1 MRPSFDSDRLA
12 RGKEPEKGLEAVDDE
27 SGSVP
32 ADSLIRYDLMVQ
44 EALRHVIKEALTL
57 AANDGL
63 PGEHHYY
70 ITFNTT
76 HPGVEMPDS
85 LRTQYPDEMTIV
97 LQHQFWQLD
106 VGETEFSVTLSF
118 SGIPQTLTVPY
129 TAVTAF
135 ADPHVRFGLQFHPT
149 EADEAPAASQE
160 GRSDT
165 AADSEAVAESEP
177 KEKQDQSTGPEGAEE
192 DGESPT
198 VVSLDTFRRK
208 R

>member
-12 RGKEPEKGLEAVDDE
+12 REMAPEKRLEAVDDE

-44 EALRHVIKEALTL
+44 EALRYVIKEALSL
-57 AANDGL
+57 AASEGL

-70 ITFNTT
+70 ITFRTT

-85 LRTQYPDEMTIV
+85 LRAQYPEEMTIV
-97 LQHQFWQLD
+97 LQHQFWQLS
-106 VGETEFSVTLSF
+106 VGEEEFSVTLSF
-118 SGIPQTLTVPY
+118 SGVPQTLRIPY
-129 TAVTAF
+129 TAVSAF
-135 ADPHVRFGLQFHPT
+135 ADPHVRFGLQFHPV
-149 EADEAPAASQE
+149 EEEAPAA
-160 GRSDT
+160 
-165 AADSEAVAESEP
+165 A
-177 KEKQDQSTGPEGAEE
+177 KEDGPNETIDNQARPEGEPETGQEAGTGETE
-192 DGESPT
+192 DDGESTT

>member
-1 MRPSFDSDRLA
+1 M
-12 RGKEPEKGLEAVDDE
+12 DDD

-32 ADSLIRYDLMVQ
+32 ANSLIRYDLMVQ

-70 ITFNTT
+70 ITFSTT

-85 LRTQYPDEMTIV
+85 LRGQYPDEMTIV

-106 VGETEFSVTLSF
+106 VDEADFSVTLSF
-118 SGIPQTLTVPY
+118 SGVPQTLTVPY
-129 TAVTAF
+129 TAVSAF

-149 EADEAPAASQE
+149 EEDEAAASKEDELGASPNGAASAEDETGNEQE
-160 GRSDT
+160 
-165 AADSEAVAESEP
+165 AETNDA
-177 KEKQDQSTGPEGAEE
+177 KE

>member
-12 RGKEPEKGLEAVDDE
+12 RGKEPEKGREAVDDE

-70 ITFNTT
+70 ITFSTT

-85 LRTQYPDEMTIV
+85 LRGQYPDEMTIV

-106 VGETEFSVTLSF
+106 VGETKFSVTLSF

-149 EADEAPAASQE
+149 EEDE
-160 GRSDT
+160 T
-165 AADSEAVAESEP
+165 AAGIQEDRPDKPTEDEAVAEGEP
-177 KEKQDQSTGPEGAEE
+177 KKEREAGTNDAKQ
-192 DGESPT
+192 DGESTT

>member
-1 MRPSFDSDRLA
+1 MRPSFYSDRLA
-12 RGKEPEKGLEAVDDE
+12 PRNEPEKGPEAVDDE
-27 SGSVP
+27 GGSVP

-70 ITFNTT
+70 ITFSTT
-76 HPGVEMPDS
+76 HPGVDMPDS
-85 LRTQYPDEMTIV
+85 LRAQYPEEMTIV

-106 VGETEFSVTLSF
+106 VGKTEFSVTLSF
-118 SGIPQTLTVPY
+118 SGVPQTLMVPY
-129 TAVTAF
+129 TAVSAF

-149 EADEAPAASQE
+149 DEDEAAAASQE
-160 GRSDT
+160 DQADRPAED
-165 AADSEAVAESEP
+165 AAEGDAEKDGDAGTGDSEN
-177 KEKQDQSTGPEGAEE
+177 
-192 DGESPT
+192 DGESTT